1 LLLIA
6 MIAEVAGLTG
16 VVVMLSLEMSDPFVS
31 QVQLGLEWRALR
43 GAQEL
48 AALAATNPEL
58 FNKAIDAYA
67 ASPDI
72 QAIAIATDDQIVTS
86 HGTTASIDPV
96 FEAEP
101 GTVVRGDDYVA
112 SWAAA
117 VAAEARADKVAVVV
131 STQPLADAQAL
142 QTHISHLILS
152 AGGAAAVLGA
162 LVIVLFTRR
171 VAMPAATAELDGTRK
186 PDDDGPRIDAQL
198 EDVTRE
204 LEDRNRDLR
213 LVLDNAAQGFI
224 AADLGGRITGER
236 SAVIDR
242 WFGEP
247 AAGEPSGVMLAGYLS
262 AHDHKVAAQLSRGF
276 EAICEGAIAL
286 RQCLD
291 QMPKRLVSAA
301 NAFDV
306 KYAPLMRDDKPE
318 RILLIL
324 SDVTERVTGER
335 KQHEQ
340 REQREL
346 TALAQM
352 ITDNRAEFDEFFAET
367 AGMVASFDA
376 PSEPD
381 VERSTLHKLK
391 ESCAY
396 YGLETYAE
404 LCQSIEATLDDPSR
418 IMSDE
423 HRVALSE
430 AWARVASQ
438 LASRLA

>member
-1 LLLIA
+1 
-6 MIAEVAGLTG
+6 MIAGVAGLTG
-16 VVVMLSLEMSDPFVS
+16 VVVMLGLAMSDPFVS
-31 QVQLGLEWRALR
+31 QVQVSLEWRAQR

-72 QAIAIATDDQIVTS
+72 QTIAIATDDQIVTS
-86 HGTTASIDPV
+86 HGTTASMDPV

-101 GTVVRGDDYVA
+101 GTVVRGEGYVA

-117 VAAEARADKVAVVV
+117 VAKEARADKVAVVV

-152 AGGAAAVLGA
+152 AGGAAAILGA
-162 LVIVLFTRR
+162 LVIVLLTRR
-171 VAMPAATAELDGTRK
+171 AVAPGGAAELDGSHMT
-186 PDDDGPRIDAQL
+186 DGDAPRIDAQL
-198 EDVTRE
+198 EDLTHE

-213 LVLDNAAQGFI
+213 LVLDNTTQGFI
-224 AADLGGRITGER
+224 MADLGGRITGVR
-236 SAVIDR
+236 SSIVDR
-242 WFGEP
+242 WLGEP
-247 AAGEPSGVMLAGYLS
+247 AAGEPPGVMLADYLS
-262 AHDHKVAAQLSRGF
+262 AHDHQVGAQISRGF
-276 EAICEGAIAL
+276 EALCEGAVPL
-286 RQCLD
+286 QQCLD

-301 NAFDV
+301 SAFDIE
-306 KYAPLMRDDKPE
+306 YAPLLRDDKPE
-318 RILLIL
+318 RILLVL
-324 SDVTERVTGER
+324 SDVTERVAVER
-335 KQHEQ
+335 NQREQ

-346 TALAQM
+346 TTLAQM

-376 PSEPD
+376 QSEPE
-381 VERSTLHKLK
+381 VERTTLHKLK

-396 YGLETYAE
+396 YGLETYAD
-404 LCQSIEATLDDPSR
+404 LCQRIEATLVDAR

-423 HRVALSE
+423 HRAALSE

-438 LASRLA
+438 LASRLV